1 MAPALGSRIG
11 GGGGRAASQSF
22 AGKPLFVSACEK
34 GFLWLRLTDWS
45 GRSELAG
52 RGRRATGAA
61 VTTAARCALLS
72 EVLLPAA
79 AAEAIKPPQQHSTVS
94 SSKDIDTTP

>member
-1 MAPALGSRIG
+1 M
-11 GGGGRAASQSF
+11 ASQSF

-52 RGRRATGAA
+52 RGRRAAAAAATTRGA
-61 VTTAARCALLS
+61 LFS

-79 AAEAIKPPQQHSTVS
+79 AAKAIKPPQQHSTVS

>member
-1 MAPALGSRIG
+1 MVEAAH
-11 GGGGRAASQSF
+11 RAASQSF

-52 RGRRATGAA
+52 KGHRRATAAAA
-61 VTTAARCALLS
+61 VTPAAARGALLS
-72 EVLLPAA
+72 EVLLPA

-94 SSKDIDTTP
+94 SSKDIDTTS